1 LEQRAT
7 TTEATT
13 ATARRL
19 SADEAEDFLCKRIL
33 AQRTATASWLC
44 ALASA
49 ARNRALGRPLC
60 KHATC
65 GSLRA
70 TATSAAATAATAATT
85 AALAQVAQQRDG
97 TINFLFGFARFD
109 HRVDHNR

>member
-19 SADEAEDFLCKRIL
+19 SAHEAEDFLCKRIL

-60 KHATC
+60 KLTRCC
-65 GSLRA
+65 GLRA
-70 TATSAAATAATAATT
+70 TATSAATAAATTT
-85 AALAQVAQQRDG
+85 AALAQVAQQVDG